1 MAHSPTA
8 INMSMKNLFGVV
20 PGVAYGWP
28 KNLLHW
34 KGIDRSILDINAAVP
49 AHFVIADGIVG
60 MEGNGPLHGPARNL
74 GRIVLADDPV
84 AADFVCTRLM
94 GLNPLRVKYLA
105 QAAEF
110 LGNGAPER
118 IVQLGERLPST
129 VRPFAV
135 LPEFAD
141 LRL

>member
-1 MAHSPTA
+1 MAGRKTCCIGRAS
-8 INMSMKNLFGVV
+8 N
-20 PGVAYGWP
+20 
-28 KNLLHW
+28 
-34 KGIDRSILDINAAVP
+34 RSILDINAAVP
-49 AHFVIADGIVG
+49 AHFVTADGIVG
-60 MEGNGPLHGPARNL
+60 TEGNGPLHGPPRNL

-118 IVQLGERLPST
+118 IVHLGERLPST
-129 VRPFAV
+129 TQPFAV
-135 LPEFAD
+135 LPEFAR